1 MAGKKRDTDDGHI
14 RLNVGLLMTVSL
26 FLILLTFFILLNSIA
41 VIDEQKKLL
50 AIGSLMGPFGRLHG
64 GLSPSGTG
72 ESIMTPFAHMTQER
86 VKIIELL
93 SLLEKTMVGQVK
105 IESGE
110 GREVITINERVLFGK
125 DKSRLKPSSYHVLDE
140 LCHITRKGDYPVKIV
155 GYTDNRPGEGMGF
168 KSNWEFSSLMAI
180 QVLKY
185 FVSKGKIAPERL
197 SAYGRGSNNPIASN
211 ATRESRAQNRRV
223 DIVLNFR
230 APLYV
235 KRILKKKPAG
245 IFTYKDFDFRIF

>member
-1 MAGKKRDTDDGHI
+1 MAGKKRDRDDGPI
-14 RLNVGLLMTVSL
+14 KLNVGLLMTVSL

-41 VIDEQKKLL
+41 IIDEEKKLM

-93 SLLEKTMVGQVK
+93 SLLD
-105 IESGE
+105 
-110 GREVITINERVLFGK
+110 ERVLFGK

-235 KRILKKKPAG
+235 KRILRKKPAG

>member
-1 MAGKKRDTDDGHI
+1 MAGKKRDSDDGPKMD
-14 RLNVGLLMTVSL
+14 VGLLMTVSL

-41 VIDEQKKLL
+41 VIDEQKKLA
-50 AIGSLMGPFGRLHG
+50 AIGSLMGAFGSLPG
-64 GLSPSGTG
+64 GLSPSKTG
-72 ESIMTPFAHMTQER
+72 ESIMTPFAPMTDEG
-86 VKIIELL
+86 VDIIELL

-125 DKSRLKPSSYHVLDE
+125 DKSRLKPSSFPLLNN
-140 LCHITRKGDYPVKIV
+140 LCHVMKKGEYPVEIV
-155 GYTDNRPGEGMGF
+155 GYTDTTPAEDKGF
-168 KSNWEFSSLMAI
+168 KSNWETSSLMAI
-180 QVLKY
+180 QVVKY
-185 FVSKGKIAPERL
+185 FVSKGKIDPERL
-197 SAYGRGSNNPIASN
+197 SAYGRGSNSPIASN

-235 KRILKKKPAG
+235 KRIFKKKPKG